1 LEDRQLH
8 QFCSDCRI
16 DCSECHSAFR
26 RKRASYKSIAVLP
39 FVNESPELE
48 KDYLI
53 NSYRTAVHDNLCR
66 IKVLRVLTLESTERY
81 RDQSKSMPEMAKE
94 LGVGYLLSARG
105 QLINNRI
112 RLTVQLANAKDENLG
127 SWPYDRQIELVEDH
141 IDIQSDI
148 AQLVAGEIQAAIT
161 PEEKELM
168 GKIPTTNLSAY
179 DLYARGVELFY
190 DYRFDKGDPETL
202 ERAEHYYLEAL
213 RIDASYALAYV
224 GLADIVWA
232 KTNMEEYFEENY
244 LDSVLTLVNLALSYD
259 DQSSE
264 AYTVRGRYY
273 GVIGRRD
280 LAIEDLETAIRF
292 NPNHGR
298 AYGVLAGFYF
308 MSDFIR
314 SAELFHKAS
323 NIDRGPY
330 LADYLG
336 RLGGLYYQA
345 GFSDISFN
353 YLQERLKLTGDSAAY
368 CFTMGVLGLWSNNYA
383 DAIEYSRKAIEYGAT
398 WSKVWLARAL
408 VLSGQPV
415 EALEVY
421 ESWLID
427 MKEMGVLPFQLAH
440 RIAYAYW
447 INDLKEEAEYYF
459 DRQIEYC
466 KGLIE
471 KNRPWAQDY
480 FAYYDLAAVYA
491 FRGEKEKA
499 YENLRKFNQVEEVR
513 YQMVLLMK
521 RDELFESIR
530 NEPEFQQILKDIET
544 KYQALHERVRQ
555 WLEENEML

>member
-1 LEDRQLH
+1 
-8 QFCSDCRI
+8 
-16 DCSECHSAFR
+16 
-26 RKRASYKSIAVLP
+26 ASYISFVVIVGLIVLNVIPRLDEKELLDKSIAVLS
-39 FVNESPELE
+39 FINESPELE
-48 KDYLI
+48 NDYLI
-53 NSYRTAVHDNLCR
+53 NSYRTAIHDNLCR

-179 DLYARGVELFY
+179 DLYVRGREIFY

-280 LAIEDLETAIRF
+280 LAIKDLETAIRF

-298 AYGVLAGFYF
+298 AYGVLARSYLNF
-308 MSDFIR
+308 DFIR
-314 SAELFHKAS
+314 SAELLLKAS

-336 RLGGLYYQA
+336 NLGFLFHQA
-345 GFSDISFN
+345 GFSNISFN
-353 YLQERLKLTGDSAAY
+353 YLQERLKLTGDSAHY
-368 CFTMGVLGLWSNNYA
+368 CLARGAIGVLMYNYA
-383 DAIEYSRKAIEYGAT
+383 DGIEYSRKAVEYGNPA
-398 WSKVWLARAL
+398 SKVWLARAL
-408 VLSGQPV
+408 VQSGQPV
-415 EALEVY
+415 EALQVY
-421 ESWLID
+421 ESFLID
-427 MKEMGVLPFQLAH
+427 MKEMGLLPFQLAH

-447 INDLKEEAEYYF
+447 INDLQDEAEYYF

-471 KNRPWAQDY
+471 KNRPWAQNY
-480 FAYYDLAAVYA
+480 LAYYDLAAVYA

-499 YENLRKFNQVEEVR
+499 YENLRIFNQAEEFR
-513 YQMVLLMK
+513 YPLVLLMK
-521 RDELFESIR
+521 RDELAESIR
-530 NEPEFQQILKDIET
+530 NEPEFQQILLDIET

-555 WLEENEML
+555 WLVENDML